1 MKLIFHRPHL
11 SITAFASIEM
21 PDFAIL
27 TGLNGSGKTHLLQA
41 IQGKRVLI
49 EGVDASAITAFGPT
63 DLVKTDEGG
72 IGEQSE
78 NLKIGRCLQLLNFH
92 RDGLKQLWER
102 IESEKRNGIQLDEAS
117 EVRKF
122 LEQKQGES
130 KQPPSPRGG
139 ASASVSEYQ
148 SLMHICDMVGKKILD
163 VTLADIRSV
172 YPVFVE
178 PHPRPQT
185 GGKISPVPTEI
196 SGVFWRYYSKEYHN
210 NLNEFLNKK
219 DGGNRPVLSE
229 EEFRAVNG
237 REPWDILNDLLE
249 NHFKIPYR
257 VNSPRNPAGDGT
269 MPPVDMADHYTF
281 QLLHIGKNLNM
292 NFSNLSSGEKLMMA
306 LVMSMY
312 KSLFKTGKFP
322 RVLLLDET
330 DAVLHPS
337 TVQQALDIIQHCFV
351 NQQRMKVLM
360 ATHSPSTVAYAP
372 EDSIYVMNPPGK
384 EPRVEKQDKQTA
396 LSILTEGVV
405 SFVFDSDARMKI
417 RHSIRTRRKPLL
429 LVEGFTDFL
438 IIQKAW
444 EKIRGTEIPFD
455 IMDCFSAGLLRATLQ
470 NADDIVG
477 KGESAKV
484 FGLFDYDAAGY
495 SQWEALKSGRWSDIS
510 AEDVQV
516 KKSQE
521 HEWHALL
528 LPVPARLSE
537 QAGGK
542 HAKDS
547 RLEIEHLFSGH
558 PDAAG
563 FFVEEEGI
571 GGGKIIAF
579 RGSKRKFA
587 EQVVP
592 TLPKEAFA
600 DFEPLFRFITE
611 QIAPPAKA
619 GGQG

>member
-1 MKLIFHRPHL
+1 MIKLLFPSSYL
-11 SITAFASIEM
+11 SLARSAPAVVS
-21 PDFAIL
+21 DFTIL
-27 TGLNGSGKTHLLQA
+27 TGLNGSGKTHLLQG
-41 IQGKRVLI
+41 IKKGEVKI
-49 EGVDASAITAFGPT
+49 EGMVPSSVLLFGPT
-63 DLVKTDEGG
+63 DLVKKDEPMVNVPNPSSSPQPRRPPPPPPSLVPEG
-72 IGEQSE
+72 ISEIFWEYHSRKEANDYGRFRNREHGE
-78 NLKIGRCLQLLNFH
+78 NL
-92 RDGLKQLWER
+92 E
-102 IESEKRNGIQLDEAS
+102 
-117 EVRKF
+117 
-122 LEQKQGES
+122 
-130 KQPPSPRGG
+130 
-139 ASASVSEYQ
+139 
-148 SLMHICDMVGKKILD
+148 
-163 VTLADIRSV
+163 
-172 YPVFVE
+172 
-178 PHPRPQT
+178 
-185 GGKISPVPTEI
+185 
-196 SGVFWRYYSKEYHN
+196 
-210 NLNEFLNKK
+210 
-219 DGGNRPVLSE
+219 VLSDS
-229 EEFRAVNG
+229 EFVSTYG
-237 REPWDILNDLLE
+237 PKPWNVMNDILE
-249 NHFKIPYR
+249 NLFAFPFR
-257 VNSPRNPAGDGT
+257 VNSPEKPDFFGNTHSLDRKAQYGVGL
-269 MPPVDMADHYTF
+269 VHVERK
-281 QLLHIGKNLNM
+281 IGM
-292 NFSNLSSGEKLMMA
+292 NFSSLSSGEQVMMA
-306 LVMSMY
+306 LVSAMY
-312 KSLFKTGKFP
+312 KATFKGSQFP
-322 RVLLLDET
+322 NVLLLDES
-330 DAVLHPS
+330 DAVMHPCMI
-337 TVQQALDIIQHCFV
+337 QQMLEVIQRHFV
-351 NQQRMKVLM
+351 EMQGMKVLM

-455 IMDCFSAGLLRATLQ
+455 IMDCFGAGLLRATLQ

-495 SQWEALKSGRWSDIS
+495 SQWEALKSGNWSDIS

-521 HEWHALL
+521 HKWHALL

-547 RLEIEHLFSGH
+547 RLEIEHLFYGH
-558 PDAAG
+558 PAVAK
-563 FFVEEEGI
+563 FFADEEGV
-571 GGGKIIAF
+571 GGGKIVAF
-579 RGSKRKFA
+579 HGDKRKFA
-587 EQVVP
+587 EWVVP

-611 QIAPPAKA
+611 QIASPAKA

>member
-11 SITAFASIEM
+11 SITAFASVEM

-41 IQGKRVLI
+41 IQGGHVQV
-49 EGVDASAITAFGPT
+49 EGVDSPVIASFGPT
-63 DLVKTDEGG
+63 DFAKGDEGVAKG
-72 IGEQSE
+72 GDLAQRIDACWELFQSLKEQLVMAQKGGGAGSE
-78 NLKIGRCLQLLNFH
+78 GASRMHQLLSRQWQSIFNLKRRRTRPPQAFSEQEREFPSLIQICESTGE
-92 RDGLKQLWER
+92 GLP
-102 IESEKRNGIQLDEAS
+102 EA
-117 EVRKF
+117 
-122 LEQKQGES
+122 
-130 KQPPSPRGG
+130 
-139 ASASVSEYQ
+139 A
-148 SLMHICDMVGKKILD
+148 
-163 VTLADIRSV
+163 LADFRRH
-172 YPVFVE
+172 YPVFRDNDPVFGDVT
-178 PHPRPQT
+178 PSPILN
-185 GGKISPVPTEI
+185 GISQI
-196 SGVFWRYYSKEYHN
+196 FWFYHCKMDQN
-210 NLNEFLNKK
+210 TYNEHRNQL
-219 DGGNRPVLSE
+219 DGGSRSVMSR
-229 EEFRAVNG
+229 EEFCAVNG
-237 REPWDILNDLLE
+237 REPWDVLNDLLQ

-257 VNSPRNPAGDGT
+257 VNSPQDPDGT
-269 MPPVDMADHYTF
+269 GKIPPLERDDTYEFALFHTDK
-281 QLLHIGKNLNM
+281 KNIRM
-292 NFSNLSSGEKLMMA
+292 NFSSLSSGERLMMG
-306 LVMSMY
+306 LVLAMY
-312 KSLFKTGKFP
+312 KSSFKASKFP
-322 RVLLLDET
+322 NVLLLDET

-337 TVQQALDIIQHCFV
+337 MVQQALDVIQRYFV
-351 NQQRMKVLM
+351 KQQRMKVLM

-372 EDSIYVMNPPGK
+372 EDSIYIVNPPGQ

-547 RLEIEHLFSGH
+547 RLEIEHLFYGH
-558 PDAAG
+558 PAVAK
-563 FFVEEEGI
+563 FFADEEGI
-571 GGGKIIAF
+571 GGGKIVAF
-579 RGSKRKFA
+579 HGDKRKFA
-587 EQVVP
+587 ERVVP

-611 QIAPPAKA
+611 QIAPPAEA

>member
-1 MKLIFHRPHL
+1 M
-11 SITAFASIEM
+11 
-21 PDFAIL
+21 
-27 TGLNGSGKTHLLQA
+27 Q
-41 IQGKRVLI
+41 V
-49 EGVDASAITAFGPT
+49 EGVDNPVIASFGPT
-63 DLVKTDEGG
+63 DFAKGDEGVAG
-72 IGEQSE
+72 GGD
-78 NLKIGRCLQLLNFH
+78 LMR
-92 RDGLKQLWER
+92 R
-102 IESEKRNGIQLDEAS
+102 IDACWSL
-117 EVRKF
+117 F
-122 LEQKQGES
+122 
-130 KQPPSPRGG
+130 
-139 ASASVSEYQ
+139 Q
-148 SLMHICDMVGKKILD
+148 SLKGALIKVRNKHYPQRGDDVESHGANHLRQFLVQQWQRVLDLRRRTKGGSPPPPNEREYPPLIHICESMGKDLLEA
-163 VTLADIRSV
+163 TLADFRQH
-172 YPVFVE
+172 YPIFGDDA
-178 PHPRPQT
+178 PSPILD
-185 GGKISPVPTEI
+185 GISQI
-196 SGVFWRYYSKEYHN
+196 FWFYHCKMDQNAYNEHRNKE
-210 NLNEFLNKK
+210 
-219 DGGNRPVLSE
+219 DGGNRFVVSR

-237 REPWDILNDLLE
+237 REPWAVLNDLLQ

-257 VNSPRNPAGDGT
+257 VNSPQDPAGTGET
-269 MPPVDMADHYTF
+269 PPLERDDTYTF
-281 QLLHIGKNLNM
+281 TLFHTEKRNIRM
-292 NFSNLSSGEKLMMA
+292 NFSSLSSGERLMMG
-306 LVMSMY
+306 LVVAMY
-312 KSLFKTGKFP
+312 KSSFKASKFP
-322 RVLLLDET
+322 NVLLLDET
-330 DAVLHPS
+330 DAILHPS
-337 TVQQALDIIQHCFV
+337 MVQQALDVIQRYFV
-351 NQQRMKVLM
+351 KQQCMKVLM

-372 EDSIYVMNPPGK
+372 EDSIYIVNPPGK

-444 EKIRGTEIPFD
+444 EKIRRTEIPFD

-510 AEDVQV
+510 TEDVQV

-611 QIAPPAKA
+611 QIAPSAEA